1 MSGAIIECSG
11 VTKLFGDFAALN
23 NVSLSVSPGTIGLLG
38 PNGAGKSTLMKCLLQ
53 LHPISMGGARLL
65 GRDVG
70 SEGREIRTRVGYA
83 PEQDCLIS
91 GMVGCEY
98 VTYCAQLNGLPF
110 QEARQRA
117 HEMLDFVGMGHTA
130 HSSTGCRFRR
140 RGSGRTRC
148 SISWAWG
155 RSGIARWTRIPPA

>member
-1 MSGAIIECSG
+1 MSGAIIETQG
-11 VTKLFGDFAALN
+11 LTKLFWDFAALN
-23 NVSLSVSPGTIGLLG
+23 NVSLSISPGTIGLLG

-70 SEGREIRTRVGYA
+70 SEGREIRTRIGYA

-98 VTYCAQLNGLPF
+98 VTYCA
-110 QEARQRA
+110 
-117 HEMLDFVGMGHTA
+117 
-130 HSSTGCRFRR
+130 
-140 RGSGRTRC
+140 
-148 SISWAWG
+148 
-155 RSGIARWTRIPPA
+155 